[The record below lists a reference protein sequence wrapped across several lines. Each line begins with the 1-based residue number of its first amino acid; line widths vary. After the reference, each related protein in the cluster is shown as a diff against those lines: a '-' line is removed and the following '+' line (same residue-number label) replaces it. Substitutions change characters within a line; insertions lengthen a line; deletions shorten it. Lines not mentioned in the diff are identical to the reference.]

1 MTKSYTVPATPSS
14 LRATWEPVR
23 VLGYTELSPA
33 GRTAAAVPR
42 TESVVIR
49 IGINGLG
56 RIGRGFLRLALERDD
71 LRVVAVN
78 DLAEPAIL
86 AHLLCHDSLAGRLDV
101 EVRAQDGALIAGGRA
116 IRCTRSP
123 QPAEI
128 SWSDVD
134 VVLEATGRFTSR
146 AAASGHLKAGA
157 RRVVITSPSADADL
171 TICYGVNH
179 DLYDPA
185 RHRVLSNASCTTN
198 ATAAVLAPADQIFG
212 VERAAMTT
220 VHCTTNDQ
228 VLMDAPHRD
237 PRRARAAGLSMIP
250 TSTTAAAAI
259 ARVMPGLAGKVRC
272 LAVRVPTAAVSLIDL
287 SIVLRRSAGL
297 EEVRDAFRDAALGRL
312 RGVLGYAEDE
322 LVSIDY
328 LGDTRS
334 AVIDAPLLA
343 LDGGT
348 FLKVFAWYDNERG
361 YVHRLADLLRHMQGS
376 EPPGRLSP

>member
-1 MTKSYTVPATPSS
+1 MNDKIVHGAGDSVKPSCGPSS
-14 LRATWEPVR
+14 CLGGL
-23 VLGYTELSPA
+23 LGYTEVSPA

-78 DLAEPAIL
+78 DLAELGIL
-86 AHLLCHDSLAGRLDV
+86 AHLLRHDSLAGRLDV
-101 EVRAQDGALIAGGRA
+101 EVRAQEGALVAGGRT

-128 SWSDVD
+128 PWSDVD
-134 VVLEATGRFTSR
+134 VVLEATGRFTAR
-146 AAASGHLKAGA
+146 AAASGHLRAGA
-157 RRVVITSPSADADL
+157 RRVVVTSPSADADL
-171 TICYGVNH
+171 TVCYGVNH

-198 ATAAVLAPADQIFG
+198 AMAAVLAPADQAFG

-228 VLMDAPHRD
+228 VLMDA
-237 PRRARAAGLSMIP
+237 
-250 TSTTAAAAI
+250 
-259 ARVMPGLAGKVRC
+259 
-272 LAVRVPTAAVSLIDL
+272 VSLIDL
-287 SIVLRRSAGL
+287 SIVLRRSTDL
-297 EEVRDAFRDAALGRL
+297 QEVRDAFRDAALGRL

-334 AVIDAPLLA
+334 AVIDAPLLGLA
-343 LDGGT
+343 GGT
-348 FLKVFAWYDNERG
+348 FLKVLAWYDNERG

-376 EPPGRLSP
+376 APPGERSS

>member
-1 MTKSYTVPATPSS
+1 MNDKIVHGRRGSVKRPRPRPIDVRGRPATWDI
-14 LRATWEPVR
+14 LR
-23 VLGYTELSPA
+23 SFPA
-33 GRTAAAVPR
+33 GRSAAAAPR
-42 TESVVIR
+42 TETVVIR

-71 LRVVAVN
+71 LEVVAVN
-78 DLAEPAIL
+78 DLAEPGIL
-86 AHLLCHDSLAGRLDV
+86 AHLVRHDSLAGRRDV
-101 EVRAQDGALIAGGRA
+101 GGAAPGGA
-116 IRCTRSP
+116 VG
-123 QPAEI
+123 AE
-128 SWSDVD
+128 
-134 VVLEATGRFTSR
+134 G
-146 AAASGHLKAGA
+146 
-157 RRVVITSPSADADL
+157 
-171 TICYGVNH
+171 
-179 DLYDPA
+179 
-185 RHRVLSNASCTTN
+185 
-198 ATAAVLAPADQIFG
+198 DQTFG

-220 VHCTTNDQ
+220 VHCYTTDQ
-228 VLMDAPHRD
+228 VLMDAPPRA

-259 ARVMPGLAGKVRC
+259 ARVMPALAGKVRC

-287 SIVLRRSAGL
+287 SIVLRRPTGL
-297 EEVRDAFRDAALGRL
+297 EEVRAAFRDAALGRL
-312 RGVLGYAEDE
+312 RGILGYGDEE